1 MPLLVKSEI
10 IHFVSLIYEIRCS
23 KQNPEPFVEWVG
35 VCPFEKSSSQSLSSF
50 KFNCISKKEKASVSL
65 LRQISKNRL
74 SRFSKFRHQRHVY
87 WSIPVLSDL
96 AIINEIL
103 RPMSFSLRQDKV
115 IVLGVWHFLGTS
127 DSEV

>member
-50 KFNCISKKEKASVSL
+50 KFNCISKKEKGQRL
-65 LRQISKNRL
+65 LAPTN
-74 SRFSKFRHQRHVY
+74 F
-87 WSIPVLSDL
+87 
-96 AIINEIL
+96 
-103 RPMSFSLRQDKV
+103 
-115 IVLGVWHFLGTS
+115 
-127 DSEV
+127 